1 MKQRI
6 ISAVVLLAI
15 FIPILLIGKTPY
27 AILMTV
33 LAWMGLYEL
42 LKARKKKKEFPAFM
56 EIIAYVL
63 VTLFVLFN
71 ENSSTTGIYMDYRII
86 ASLIFVYIIPM
97 VLINDSK
104 KLSLDPYIGNVS
116 SEIIKWYFINNIV
129 SIIISII

>member
-27 AILMTV
+27 AILMAV

-86 ASLIFVYIIPM
+86 ASLI
-97 VLINDSK
+97 S
-104 KLSLDPYIGNVS
+104 VS
-116 SEIIKWYFINNIV
+116 YTHLTLPTIYSV
-129 SIIISII
+129 